1 MCRLTTPPAQTGDRA
16 LQAGTESINN
26 RAPSRQDWQLQEAT
40 NQLRQ
45 ERRSKRQTSPRPD
58 SNRNHGV
65 QQQSQQKNH
74 KHTCTRSCTN
84 THSSHGSLGA
94 VIIIYREQLGPR
106 SPSFIWFLVIMI
118 CDHHHSGLIKEH
130 QGDSQQVCF
139 LHPQAKHLMSQLG
152 KYPGS

>member
-1 MCRLTTPPAQTGDRA
+1 MQANDSSSADRRQSPAGRHRV
-16 LQAGTESINN
+16 N
-26 RAPSRQDWQLQEAT
+26 
-40 NQLRQ
+40 
-45 ERRSKRQTSPRPD
+45 K
-58 SNRNHGV
+58 
-65 QQQSQQKNH
+65 QQSSLQTRLATPRGNKPTTTGKTEQETDISEARLQSQPRGPTAEPAKNH

-106 SPSFIWFLVIMI
+106 SPSFIWFSVIMI

-152 KYPGS
+152 KYLGS